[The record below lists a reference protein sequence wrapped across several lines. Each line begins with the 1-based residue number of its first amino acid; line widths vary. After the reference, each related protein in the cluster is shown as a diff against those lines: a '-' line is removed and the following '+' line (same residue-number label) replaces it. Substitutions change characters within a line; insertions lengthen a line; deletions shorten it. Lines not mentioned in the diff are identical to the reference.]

1 LAEKESIQ
9 AYASSME
16 SLSGISAQVWECVV
30 EDTSLHSWVV
40 TGTTGAF
47 EDPEVVGAVFD
58 ALFGAC
64 DARDDVEAYLT
75 EWLIET
81 AGTPAA
87 FAECMSTGLFAAAE
101 LEEVAR
107 RTAMSALVGVSMAE
121 EVTGEIVL
129 TDAGQASYD
138 QLLSR
143 CEA

>member
-1 LAEKESIQ
+1 
-9 AYASSME
+9 ME
-16 SLSGISAQVWECVV
+16 SWSGISAQAWECAV

-40 TGTTGAF
+40 TGSTGAF
-47 EDPEVVGAVFD
+47 EDPDVVGEVFD
-58 ALFGAC
+58 SFFDQC

-81 AGTPAA
+81 AGTPSA
-87 FAECMSTGLFAAAE
+87 FAECMSTGLFAAPE
-101 LEEVAR
+101 LDEVAR

-121 EVTGEIVL
+121 QVTGEIAL
-129 TDAGQASYD
+129 TEAGQASYD